1 MRYLIEHNLLQYRS
15 RLHAVQPAFKNDGL
29 QTELRQY
36 LHGLLSDAAE
46 RIPTTFWVRL
56 LYEAKCSE
64 TLEMTRLWPTCTLHP
79 ITVSLLSPNL
89 KHRKIYVNKVP
100 WLTSNKNNPKSYNAN
115 MQQSHHQCE
124 QWTMTPSPVD
134 CGT

>member
-1 MRYLIEHNLLQYRS
+1 MHCPSLRYLTKHNLLQYQT

-46 RIPTTFWVRL
+46 SLPTTFCVRL

-64 TLEMTRLWPTCTLHP
+64 SLDMTGCGPLCTLHP
-79 ITVSLLSPNL
+79 ITVSLD
-89 KHRKIYVNKVP
+89 
-100 WLTSNKNNPKSYNAN
+100 
-115 MQQSHHQCE
+115 HH
-124 QWTMTPSPVD
+124 T
-134 CGT
+134 

>member
-1 MRYLIEHNLLQYRS
+1 MRHLTKHNLLQYQT
-15 RLHAVQPAFKNDGL
+15 RLHAVQPAFKNEGL

-46 RIPTTFWVRL
+46 RLPTTFWVRL

-64 TLEMTRLWPTCTLHP
+64 SLEMARLWPTLYPTTNHS
-79 ITVSLLSPNL
+79 ITLSPHS
-89 KHRKIYVNKVP
+89 KHRKIYVNKIS
-100 WLTSNKNNPKSYNAN
+100 WLTSNKNNAKSYNAN

-124 QWTMTPSPVD
+124 QWT
-134 CGT
+134 